1 MAKKPLFLENAVQRA
16 STASPLQLERLI
28 AALRTP
34 NQKEEKMGTLPHP
47 AIIGVDVSRDTLDIH
62 CLPDG
67 LQLRLP
73 NTGEGHAQLERLAR
87 DRQALVC
94 FEATGGH
101 EWLLWADLDEAG
113 VRTRQ
118 LPPAQIKAFAASRG
132 APAKTNRIDAET
144 ITLFMAFRPEAGR
157 QSGRTA
163 LEKRAAL

>member
-1 MAKKPLFLENAVQRA
+1 MAEKPLFLENAVQRA
-16 STASPLQLERLI
+16 STAPPLQLERLI

-47 AIIGVDVSRDTLDIH
+47 AIIGIDVSRDTLDVH

-73 NTGEGHAQLERLAR
+73 NTGEGHAQFE
-87 DRQALVC
+87 RQALVC

-118 LPPAQIKAFAASRG
+118 LPPAPIKAFAASGGVR
-132 APAKTNRIDAET
+132 AKTNRIDAET
-144 ITLFMAFRPEAGR
+144 VALFMAFRPEAGR